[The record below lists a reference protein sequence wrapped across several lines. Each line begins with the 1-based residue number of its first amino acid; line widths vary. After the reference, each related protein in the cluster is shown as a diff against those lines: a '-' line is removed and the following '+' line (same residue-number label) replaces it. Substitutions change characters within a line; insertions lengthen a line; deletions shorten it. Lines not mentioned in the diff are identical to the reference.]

1 MDKRRKKPLARSTTR
16 ERFLTPRSKL
26 VKPGGHKAVL
36 HQVGRRLCQQHFN
49 REQGFQ
55 SAGDFAVY
63 VKEFVGDVMEKC
75 RTDGS
80 RPSSAGWPQCEQ
92 YSPCSTSSQFR
103 RVSRAHYFTR

>member
-36 HQVGRRLCQQHFN
+36 HQVGRRLCQPHFN

-55 SAGDFAVY
+55 STGYFAVY